1 MKIKQVPQQEDNIY
15 EGEKKL
21 VYATDES
28 GSINA
33 VQTSGWQVEIDSLKD
48 AIDDIN
54 EHALEALSRA
64 KLGKTSALEYHMY
77 HQRLDM
83 AMLAQAMGKFK
94 WQIRRHFNI
103 NTFEKLSDTI
113 LLEYADVLGIDVKTL
128 KSLSK
133 Y

>member
-1 MKIKQVPQQEDNIY
+1 
-15 EGEKKL
+15 
-21 VYATDES
+21 
-28 GSINA
+28 
-33 VQTSGWQVEIDSLKD
+33 
-48 AIDDIN
+48 
-54 EHALEALSRA
+54 
-64 KLGKTSALEYHMY
+64 MY

-113 LLEYADVLGIDVKTL
+113 LLEYADVLGIDIKTL